1 MLTTYINKREF
12 SNTLNLYSNQ
22 INVLIDKLI
31 EFVKHKEQYPY
42 NGGISNDMPG
52 FGSSDKRFRS
62 DGNFGTQIRNIAHAH
77 LTDNISVVYLI
88 TGDKLNIYGVYTH
101 DVMGTGQPP
110 NINRQKQ
117 IATRWSNLDF
127 DTPFSPDDLGPSK
140 KDKEV
145 VVKTKPAG
153 AKPDFTPKA
162 KVAQHATQPAANPVV
177 ALAKQ
182 VDAHWPQRGLMNKL
196 ASAQTKQQAINIIS
210 GEAQHIAGLR
220 QRSSKILPNQLD
232 YFKGLQSLYAQYEK
246 QR

>member
-31 EFVKHKEQYPY
+31 EFVKHKDQYPY
-42 NGGISNDMPG
+42 NGGISNDTPG
-52 FGSSDKRFRS
+52 FGSSDKKFRS

-88 TGDKLNIYGVYTH
+88 TGNKLNIYGLYTH

-110 NINRQKQ
+110 NVNRQKQ
-117 IATRWSNLDF
+117 IVTRWSNLDF
-127 DTPFSPDDLGPSK
+127 DAPFSPDELGPSK

-145 VVKTKPAG
+145 VAKVKPAG
-153 AKPDFTPKA
+153 SKPDFKPKA
-162 KVAQHATQPAANPVV
+162 KVAQPAAQSATNPVV
-177 ALAKQ
+177 ELTKK
-182 VDAHWPQRGLMNKL
+182 VDTHWPQRGLLNKL
-196 ASAQTKQQAINIIS
+196 SGAQTKQQAISIINS
-210 GEAQHIAGLR
+210 EAQNIVGLQ
-220 QRSSKILPNQLD
+220 QRGAKLFPNQMD
-232 YFKGLQSLYAQYEK
+232 YFRGLESLYAYYEK

>member
-52 FGSSDKRFRS
+52 FGSSDKKFRS

-88 TGDKLNIYGVYTH
+88 TGNKLNIYGVYTH

-117 IATRWSNLDF
+117 ITTRWSNLDF
-127 DTPFSPDDLGPSK
+127 DAPFSPDELSPSK
-140 KDKEV
+140 KDKAV
-145 VVKTKPAG
+145 VAKAKPAG
-153 AKPDFTPKA
+153 SKPDFTPKA
-162 KVAQHATQPAANPVV
+162 KVAQPAKPATNPVV

-182 VDAHWPQRGLMNKL
+182 VDAYWPQRGLMNKL
-196 ASAQTKQQAINIIS
+196 AGAQTKQQAVSIIS
-210 GEAQHIAGLR
+210 QEAQNIMSLK
-220 QRSSKILPNQLD
+220 QRGAKLYPNQMD
-232 YFKGLQSLYAQYEK
+232 YLKGLESLYSHYAK
-246 QR
+246 